1 MEAAREKAQVL
12 IVAGAARRRC
22 ASVLVALALGMAGS
36 MASAWCLGMG
46 GIGPVRAGMTVEE
59 VLRLAD
65 WPGLERRHPAGDCW
79 YLPYRGGKGQEFDLM
94 IVDGRVARIEIRRES
109 RLTTL
114 SGARIGSSE
123 DELRKLYGARL
134 DSQPHKY
141 EPDGR
146 TLTLRSGDGGHGL
159 RFETLKGRVTAI
171 QGGPWEHLNH
181 VEGCG

>member
-1 MEAAREKAQVL
+1 M
-12 IVAGAARRRC
+12 ARRGRLPF
-22 ASVLVALALGMAGS
+22 AATGMRGRSLALLAALALGGS
-36 MASAWCLGMG
+36 ASAASAWCLGMG

-65 WPGLERRHPAGDCW
+65 WPGLERRQPAGACW
-79 YLPYRGGKGQEFDLM
+79 YLPFHGERGEDFDLM
-94 IVDGRVARIEIRRES
+94 IIDGRVARIEIRRAS

-123 DELRKLYGARL
+123 AELRALYGARL
-134 DSQPHKY
+134 DVQPHKY

-146 TLTLRSGDGGHGL
+146 TLTLRSAEGGHGL
-159 RFETLKGRVTAI
+159 RFETLKGRVTAM
-171 QGGPWEHLNH
+171 QGGPWEHLNY